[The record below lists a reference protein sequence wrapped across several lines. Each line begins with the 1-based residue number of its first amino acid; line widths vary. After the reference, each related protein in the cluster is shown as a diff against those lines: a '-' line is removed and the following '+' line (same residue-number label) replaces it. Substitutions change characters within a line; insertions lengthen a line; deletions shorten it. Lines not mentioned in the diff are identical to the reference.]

1 MPAVVGVALWASE
14 GSAQRIQ
21 TTLDLGGVGIQ
32 YADTLSGFAATL
44 TPSLFADW
52 GNRVANLSGTY
63 SQFGAEWSLQGQAS
77 GSVFAPLKLF
87 VGELAGF
94 AGGSTH
100 RDGSRTGELLLN
112 ARLHAQQRLAE
123 WFIGVGAG
131 RTSFADETR
140 TLLLA
145 ESGVSF
151 GIPQGDAT
159 FTLTPVAIGD
169 SIRYADGQF
178 AISQQRRKVDFGAVA
193 GVRFGDQLT
202 SLGGTTRAWGN
213 VSATRWV
220 SSRAA
225 LVLSG
230 GTYPID
236 PTQGYPGGRF
246 ISLAVRVTHPRRP
259 PALSSLRD
267 SVEMEATAVQFQVE
281 KRGDLVTFKVLSP
294 LARNVELAADFTDW
308 DPLQMAPAGDG
319 WWVVTRALKPGKYQ
333 LNLRMNGGKWVVPPG
348 LLAMLDEFGGSVGLL
363 VVD

>member
-1 MPAVVGVALWASE
+1 
-14 GSAQRIQ
+14 
-21 TTLDLGGVGIQ
+21 
-32 YADTLSGFAATL
+32 
-44 TPSLFADW
+44 
-52 GNRVANLSGTY
+52 
-63 SQFGAEWSLQGQAS
+63 
-77 GSVFAPLKLF
+77 
-87 VGELAGF
+87 
-94 AGGSTH
+94 
-100 RDGSRTGELLLN
+100 LN

-131 RTSFADETR
+131 NTSFADEAQ

-151 GIPQGDAT
+151 GIPQGNAT
-159 FTLTPVAIGD
+159 LTLTPVAIGD

-178 AISQQRRKVDFGAVA
+178 AISLQQRNVDFGAVA
-193 GVRFGDQLT
+193 GVRIGDQLT
-202 SLGGTTRAWGN
+202 SLGGTARVWGN

-220 SSRAA
+220 SPRAA

-246 ISLAVRVTHPRRP
+246 ISLAVRIAHPRRT
-259 PALSSLRD
+259 SSSSRPD

-281 KRGDLVTFKVLSP
+281 KRGGFVTFKVLSP

-319 WWVVTRALKPGKYQ
+319 WWVVTRELKPGKYQ